1 MRLHEKSA
9 KEGSRAFSNDD
20 DDNED
25 PKMMRIFKMLRMIMM
40 LRMIIMFR
48 TNAIT

>member
-9 KEGSRAFSNDD
+9 KEGAGAFSNDD
-20 DDNED
+20 DDNEV
-25 PKMMRIFKMLRMIMM
+25 PNMMRIFKMLRMMMM
-40 LRMIIMFR
+40 LR